1 MNVPAA
7 SLTIGGLLVG
17 MAIPIWHTSRFA
29 MANIKNSSA
38 AMKGA
43 VDDLV
48 PLAAGMGY
56 GAIATATTSGLIGF
70 ATGAITWLG
79 NGAGTLAMWG
89 ATGGDADLAVRSAS
103 NELTGMGNLI
113 LLLLTVVVVG
123 AWKKVP
129 TKWKSKMRV
138 GMVSGVLLGLSAT
151 LGGAVMATVIP
162 AANSAGAALV
172 GTIA

>member
-1 MNVPAA
+1 MNIPAA
-7 SLTIGGLLVG
+7 SLTIGGLFIG
-17 MAIPIWHTSRFA
+17 IAIPLWHTSRFA
-29 MANIKNSSA
+29 LANIKNASA

-48 PLAAGMGY
+48 PLAAGMAY

-70 ATGAITWLG
+70 TTGAITWLG

-113 LLLLTVVVVG
+113 LLLLTVVVLG
-123 AWKKVP
+123 GWKKIPTAWKP
-129 TKWKSKMRV
+129 KMRV
-138 GMVSGVLLGLSAT
+138 GIISGTLLGLSAT

-162 AANSAGAALV
+162 AANNLGSALV